1 MPHHVIDVAPLRAEY
16 GELVLGEDSQTTA
29 EDLVTTPDRAVGF
42 GTLTK
47 TETP

>member
-1 MPHHVIDVAPLRAEY
+1 
-16 GELVLGEDSQTTA
+16 VLDPVPGRPEEVPTQALLTLTTA